1 MTLHNIDLKICAKML
16 RHAVM
21 CWQRHKNEIRM
32 PQKEVLLYNN
42 KLKYYN
48 NNQKVGSVCI
58 RVAY

>member
-1 MTLHNIDLKICAKML
+1 
-16 RHAVM
+16 M

-32 PQKEVLLYNN
+32 PQKVLLYNN

-48 NNQKVGSVCI
+48 NNQKVSSVCI

>member
-1 MTLHNIDLKICAKML
+1 
-16 RHAVM
+16 M

-32 PQKEVLLYNN
+32 PQNEVLLYNN

-48 NNQKVGSVCI
+48 NNQKVSSVCI